1 TTVLDLNQFCFFE
14 LFRQIKENCEKN
26 NENLDDVKY
35 ADLMN
40 FLIALKPI
48 RKFFEYW
55 DWWLSSK
62 LSLLFTTY
70 NKEIIIDFEKK
81 YQSLGRC
88 SKGVR
93 DNYYKLLCSAL
104 KENDFVYKVHLIY
117 KPQSYHSEHMEVF
130 DSVMQELRWKKSLKI
145 LIIEISG
152 YTLED
157 LTGFETLDELHLSMR
172 VDVDKL
178 VEYLE
183 RNPGLVSLSVTD
195 EDSVGSRLANIT
207 QYCQFVKSFSLV
219 VKGDIDATQY
229 VPLARMPKVK
239 NMLIAG
245 QPEPGSL
252 QLLLRELAHN
262 DENLK
267 SLEISHAE
275 LCDVEA
281 EKLSRYT
288 KIVDLSC
295 KLKDPE
301 SIRYLTKLTSLKK
314 LQILSEHPFSSISKY
329 IQSILTQQGHGEV
342 KIFLPNCLIEYADN
356 QRMLLFLNHAKASDY
371 VTLLTGTVTVGSLE
385 LKGFHAPGSLCQFL
399 EGLAAT
405 KVDSFTYDR
414 INRCLMLDH
423 EYVVEAWKLRDK
435 VENFPVLNSEEIAG
449 LSKCKTL
456 ETVCCGL
463 ADTHNVELLAR
474 LSNLEKL
481 KITTKPAGASLYRL
495 FRSLANRRRQTLRS
509 FELQNGFIGFLEY
522 EELLRIS
529 TLKGGDYKVKDD
541 NFTELPANLSCEEFE
556 MLQKPTLQKYRGMS
570 REWVRILEQSKK
582 PKAIRGKDIQL
593 HYNPRTKKLTLVLKV
608 DKHFTEGELLIL
620 LASLEWQEL
629 QVDWKQCSLQAFLR
643 FSSIRTQ
650 NHVQKIVI
658 KAGSLDFNE
667 TLELSKFPMLEHFE
681 GDLTDPRSLEHFKS
695 FPHLK
700 YINFN
705 HLSFNN
711 IFPPLIAE
719 LFDSVSGDLVI
730 KLFEKEVTFTKNEGI
745 LTLRSTY
752 LKAFYVNANYDI
764 VALANIEDLRSIRIC
779 GKYIEGS
786 LQPFFAQL
794 ASRQNQTV
802 RELRIDPDHSI
813 NTVEVEAAASIQS
826 LEVLEC
832 GFRESRNLEILSE
845 MPRLTALTITNH
857 LQGSLNGLLQNLNS
871 KKSQTLKCLRI
882 EKKELIT
889 PEELEALNSI

>member
-1 TTVLDLNQFCFFE
+1 TTILDLNQFCFFE
-14 LFRQIKENCEKN
+14 LFQQIKKNCEKN
-26 NENLDDVKY
+26 NENIDDVKY
-35 ADLMN
+35 ADLIN
-40 FLIALKPI
+40 FLISLKPI
-48 RKFFEYW
+48 RKFFEKW
-55 DWWLSSK
+55 DRHLSRR
-62 LSLLFTTY
+62 LSFLFDTY
-70 NKEIIIDFEKK
+70 NKEIIIDFEEK
-81 YQSLGRC
+81 YQTLGRC

-93 DNYYKLLCSAL
+93 NNYYKLLCSAL
-104 KENDFVYKVHLIY
+104 KENDFVSKVHLIY
-117 KPQSYHSEHMEVF
+117 KPESYHSEHMEVF
-130 DSVMQELRWKKSLKI
+130 DSVMQELRWKKSVKI

-152 YTLED
+152 YTLDD
-157 LTGFETLDELHLSMR
+157 LTGFENLEELHLSMR

-178 VEYLE
+178 VKYLE

-229 VPLARMPKVK
+229 VPLARMPQLK
-239 NMLIAG
+239 NMRISG
-245 QPEPGSL
+245 QPEPGTL

-262 DENLK
+262 DKTLK

-275 LCDVEA
+275 LCDAEA
-281 EKLSRYT
+281 EKLSKYT

-301 SIRYLTKLTSLKK
+301 SIRFLTKLTSLKR
-314 LQILSEHPFSSISKY
+314 LQILSEHPFPSISKY
-329 IQSILTQQGHGEV
+329 IQSILTKQGRGEV
-342 KIFLPNCLIEYADN
+342 KIFLPNCLIEYEDN
-356 QRMLLFLNHAKASDY
+356 QHMLLFLNHAKASDY
-371 VTLLTGTVTVGSLE
+371 VTLLTGTLTVLSLK
-385 LKGFHAPGSLCQFL
+385 LKGFHAPGTLCQFL

-405 KVDSFTYDR
+405 KVVSFTYDR

-423 EYVVEAWKLRDK
+423 DYVVRAWKLKDK
-435 VENFPVLNSEEIAG
+435 VENFPVLNSEEIAA

-456 ETVCCGL
+456 KTVCCGL
-463 ADTHNVELLAR
+463 ADTHNIELLAR

-495 FRSLANRRRQTLRS
+495 LRSLGNRRRQTLRS
-509 FELQNGFIGFLEY
+509 FELQNGSIGFLEY

-529 TLKGGDYKVKDD
+529 TLIGADYNFSDD
-541 NFTELPANLSCEEFE
+541 DFTELPANLSCEEFE
-556 MLQKPTLQKYRGMS
+556 LLQKPTLQKYSRMS
-570 REWVRILEQSKK
+570 REWVRILERSKK
-582 PKAIRGKDIQL
+582 PNAIRGKDIQL
-593 HYNPRTKKLTLVLKV
+593 HYNPRTNWLTLVLKV
-608 DKHFTEGELLIL
+608 DKGFTEGELLIL

-643 FSSIRTQ
+643 FSSKRTQ
-650 NHVQKIVI
+650 NHVKKIAI
-658 KAGSLDFNE
+658 KAGSLNFDE

-681 GDLTDPRSLEHFKS
+681 GDLTDPQSLEHFKS
-695 FPHLK
+695 FPHIK
-700 YINFN
+700 YINLN
-705 HLSFNN
+705 HFSFNN

-719 LFDSVSGDLVI
+719 LFDSVSGDLVVE
-730 KLFEKEVTFTKNEGI
+730 LFEKEVTFTKNEGL
-745 LTLRSTY
+745 LTLKSAY

-764 VALANIEDLRSIRIC
+764 VALANIQDLRSIRIC
-779 GKYIEGS
+779 GRYIEGS

-813 NTVEVEAAASIQS
+813 NTAEVEAAASIQS

-832 GFRESRNLEILSE
+832 GFQDARNLEVLSK

-857 LQGSLNGLLQNLNS
+857 LQGSLKGLLEGLNS
-871 KKSQTLKCLRI
+871 KKSPTLECLRI
-882 EKKELIT
+882 EQKELIT
-889 PEELEALNSI
+889 PEELEALGSI